1 GGQVINLSA
10 SPGQVQFSSVA
21 PTTDASGV
29 ATVTL
34 TSTVAG
40 NYTITGTAS
49 TGGAT
54 GTTAVSFIADIATAS
69 LLLAV
74 TTADPTTVVANGIQ
88 QHSVRI
94 TLTDAQGS
102 PLGGQVI
109 NLSASPGQV
118 QFSSVAPTTDASGV
132 ATVTLTSTVAG
143 SYTITGTASSGGS
156 QGDTIVVFVAD
167 IATATMNISV
177 ITTDPSAIPADGV
190 TPQKLRITLRDTNNN
205 PIGQTGI
212 DLTATL
218 GAIITPS
225 PAVTDANGEVII
237 SVTSTNMGNVT
248 IQGTANTNITAQ
260 ADVAYQANVFFS
272 RAELIR
278 DEAVANGID
287 TNQTKIYLV
296 GANGLPIS
304 GITINVNA
312 VSSGLGVAGV
322 APGTLTSDADGIV
335 IVNYTNNTDAS
346 VQLDITGPHNLQHIQ
361 PGGIFTLPVLQNT
374 VLIAS
379 APSDGVS
386 IVKFEITLMSL
397 RGEPVRNT
405 PILITPRLAIGTTAS
420 GPSSAIVVVSNP
432 LYTDENGKVMVSLT
446 STTSQT
452 NLFLR
457 ATLLGTISGSGSGNI
472 MIEDRQALANFF

>member
-1 GGQVINLSA
+1 
-10 SPGQVQFSSVA
+10 
-21 PTTDASGV
+21 
-29 ATVTL
+29 
-34 TSTVAG
+34 
-40 NYTITGTAS
+40 
-49 TGGAT
+49 
-54 GTTAVSFIADIATAS
+54 
-69 LLLAV
+69 
-74 TTADPTTVVANGIQ
+74 
-88 QHSVRI
+88 
-94 TLTDAQGS
+94 
-102 PLGGQVI
+102 
-109 NLSASPGQV
+109 
-118 QFSSVAPTTDASGV
+118 
-132 ATVTLTSTVAG
+132 AG